1 MKIIELQNFSFIRIK
16 GPDALT
22 FLQGQVTCDMG
33 KLEAGKVLKGAACN
47 LQGRVIAN
55 FDLVLD
61 GEDCL
66 IRTQLGM
73 AEILIKTLKK
83 YAIFSKVELILDR
96 QFTRVL
102 GLFGEE
108 GEKLLQETLGA
119 VPKNANNVKIFS
131 DAIIT
136 KRPGATER
144 FEVWI
149 RGERSFDNL
158 KTRSEENES
167 IDSWKRE
174 DMLQG
179 IFHITPKN
187 SEKYTP
193 QILNYDI
200 SGVIDFKKGCY
211 TGQEIIARM
220 YYRGKPKKRLFLIV
234 SDKSISNDPS
244 VIYTLDNKNHEEEIL
259 EVCNASA
266 ESKLPTL
273 IFSFLKTQIIDKD
286 VRLNLSTHEES
297 SLRIQPFPEPP
308 QEQVS

>member
-33 KLEAGKVLKGAACN
+33 KLEAGKVLMGAACN

-108 GEKLLQETLGA
+108 GQKLLQETLGA

-234 SDKSISNDPS
+234 SDKSISNDPN

-297 SLRIQPFPEPP
+297 SLRIQPFPEHP

>member
-136 KRPGATER
+136 KRPGETER

-234 SDKSISNDPS
+234 SDKSISNDPN

-297 SLRIQPFPEPP
+297 SLRIQPFPKHP